1 MKNYEKGR
9 KTERQEEKMH
19 RTGFTPYFPL
29 SKPDQ
34 ILSKTNKCILFFP
47 TGFFWKYSFA
57 TISHG
62 DRGKWCKWYDE
73 QGLMNLTQ
81 IRRLGSLGFFSFE
94 I

>member
-34 ILSKTNKCILFFP
+34 ILSKSNKYILFLP
-47 TGFFWKYSFA
+47 TGFF
-57 TISHG
+57 
-62 DRGKWCKWYDE
+62 
-73 QGLMNLTQ
+73 
-81 IRRLGSLGFFSFE
+81 
-94 I
+94 

>member
-1 MKNYEKGR
+1 
-9 KTERQEEKMH
+9 MH

-34 ILSKTNKCILFFP
+34 ILSKTNKYTSILFFP

-57 TISHG
+57 SSIFHG
-62 DRGKWCKWYDE
+62 DRGKWCKWCKWYDE